1 MTKSADF
8 TDPMELVGVPV
19 PGGDSRAMAECLVE
33 EYLLLGWDER
43 QVMML
48 FTRPC
53 FRATHRI
60 YLDKGEAYVRSLVQE
75 VRVKWTREASRGEQ
89 RDA

>member
-1 MTKSADF
+1 MTKPADF

-19 PGGDSRAMAECLVE
+19 PGGDSHAMAECLVE

-43 QVMML
+43 QVMLL

-60 YLDKGEAYVRSLVQE
+60 YREKGEAYVRSLIQE
-75 VRVKWTREASRGEQ
+75 VRVKWTRDSSRGEPL
-89 RDA
+89 DA

>member
-1 MTKSADF
+1 MTKPVDF
-8 TDPMELVGVPV
+8 ADPMELVGVPV

-43 QVMML
+43 QMML
-48 FTRPC
+48 LFARPC

-60 YLDKGEAYVRSLVQE
+60 YREKGEAYVRSLIEE
-75 VRVKWTREASRGEQ
+75 VRVKWARDSDRGEPL
-89 RDA
+89 DA

>member
-1 MTKSADF
+1 MTKPAEF
-8 TDPMELVGVPV
+8 EDPMELVGVPV

-43 QVMML
+43 QLMLL

-60 YLDKGEAYVRSLVQE
+60 YREMGEAYVHSLIHE
-75 VRVKWTREASRGEQ
+75 VRNKWTRNSSCGEPF
-89 RDA
+89 DA

>member
-1 MTKSADF
+1 MKKPAGSA
-8 TDPMELVGVPV
+8 DPMELVGVPV

-33 EYLLLGWDER
+33 EYLLQGWDER
-43 QVMML
+43 QVMLL

-60 YLDKGEAYVRSLVQE
+60 YREKGEAFVRSLIQE
-75 VRVKWTREASRGEQ
+75 VRVKWTRDSNRGEPL
-89 RDA
+89 DA

>member
-1 MTKSADF
+1 MTKPAELE
-8 TDPMELVGVPV
+8 DPMELVGVPV
-19 PGGDSRAMAECLVE
+19 PGGDPRAMAECLVE

-43 QVMML
+43 QMMLL

-60 YLDKGEAYVRSLVQE
+60 YLEQGEAFVRALIRE
-75 VRVKWTREASRGEQ
+75 VRAKWARESSRGEPL
-89 RDA
+89 DA

>member
-8 TDPMELVGVPV
+8 ADPMELVGVPV

-43 QVMML
+43 QVMLL

-60 YLDKGEAYVRSLVQE
+60 YQEKGEAYVRSLIGE
-75 VRVKWTREASRGEQ
+75 VRTKWARDSSRGEPL
-89 RDA
+89 DA

>member
-1 MTKSADF
+1 MTKPAEF
-8 TDPMELVGVPV
+8 ADPMELVGVPV
-19 PGGDSRAMAECLVE
+19 PGGDSREMAECLVE

-43 QVMML
+43 QVMLL

-60 YLDKGEAYVRSLVQE
+60 YREKGEPYVRSLIQE
-75 VRVKWTREASRGEQ
+75 IRAKWTRDSNRGEPL
-89 RDA
+89 DA